1 VKIRSDF
8 VTNSSTSSFVTY
20 RLSDEKIKKEFGD
33 IYELLSSNPAL
44 DTTDALKY
52 KEIKQILN
60 RGFNTAQDAK
70 RAIIY
75 LNEEYNLHID
85 NKDIQRLK
93 TDSNYDE
100 FTVRLEE
107 TYGIEVSSYMETEV
121 YQNRQ
126 LIGYEIEFM
135 SEVKICKDYLNEVSA
150 IEAIKKFISTYGSG
164 NEATQ
169 VVDAYYL
176 AFEQEGMPGEDIL
189 ELLGIY
195 ALILSD

>member
-1 VKIRSDF
+1 MKIRTDF
-8 VTNSSTSSFVTY
+8 VTNYSTSSFVTY
-20 RLSDEKIKKEFGD
+20 RISDKKFIKEFSD
-33 IYELLSSNPAL
+33 IYDYPCPGLASETDVSN
-44 DTTDALKY
+44 Y
-52 KEIKQILN
+52 HIIKQALYASYE
-60 RGFNTAQDAK
+60 TAQDAK
-70 RAIIY
+70 QAITY
-75 LNEEYNLHID
+75 LNEEYSLRLN
-85 NKDIQRLK
+85 NRDIQRLK
-93 TDSNYDE
+93 TESNYDE
-100 FTVRLEE
+100 FTLRLEE
-107 TYGIEVSSYMETEV
+107 LYGVDVSSYMETEV
-121 YQNRQ
+121 YQNKQ
-126 LIGYEIEFM
+126 KIGYEIEFM